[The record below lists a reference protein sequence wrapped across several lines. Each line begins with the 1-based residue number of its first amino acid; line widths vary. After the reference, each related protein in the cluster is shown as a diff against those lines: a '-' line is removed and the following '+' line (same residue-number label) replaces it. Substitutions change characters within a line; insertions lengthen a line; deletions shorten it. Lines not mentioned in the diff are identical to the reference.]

1 MIIFLDMA
9 KLKRI
14 AQIVNDIEN
23 FYLLLLMYNMNSN
36 YSRRTL
42 LKIIT
47 GGVFSIVSLLFSKNR
62 NLRKLKKMG
71 KDNHSILSIKELPE
85 TGPWP
90 TVDPFLFCV
99 HHNDNYPAAKD
110 DL

>member
-1 MIIFLDMA
+1 MIIFLDMV

-23 FYLLLLMYNMNSN
+23 FCLLSLMYSMNSN

-47 GGVFSIVSLLFSKNR
+47 GGVFSIAALLFSRNR
-62 NLRKLKKMG
+62 NSRKLKKMA
-71 KDNHSILSIKELPE
+71 KNETISLDINLEAPHS
-85 TGPWP
+85 WC
-90 TVDPFLFCV
+90 FLFV
-99 HHNDNYPAAKD
+99 G
-110 DL
+110 

>member
-23 FYLLLLMYNMNSN
+23 FYLLSLMYSMNSN

-47 GGVFSIVSLLFSKNR
+47 GGVFSIAALLFSRNR
-62 NLRKLKKMG
+62 NSRKLKK
-71 KDNHSILSIKELPE
+71 KLVCWKKK
-85 TGPWP
+85 
-90 TVDPFLFCV
+90 LF
-99 HHNDNYPAAKD
+99 PS
-110 DL
+110 